1 MGFLRK
7 SLYFKVLVIPLLIV
21 LLGTGLFL
29 YFLIDIGSVKI
40 VALILIYLF
49 FFLLIVY
56 GVSLWIFILRPLNK
70 LTRVMEIAKS
80 GDFLVRSDISST
92 DEFGELSD
100 SFNHMLSRLTDL
112 MATDIEREREI
123 ITIREELKY
132 KKLLEKRSRQVERA
146 NKELEARLKE
156 ITLLHDTISSMT
168 STLNLNDLLK
178 NIARKVGE
186 TLGFKEFAILLYDSA
201 VKKLRVVACYG
212 LPEEEF
218 LGMEFEAGEGIIGRV
233 LQIGE
238 PVLIPDTSADT
249 NYLHWKGKKVEKGSF
264 LSIPVKYKEEIL
276 GVFAFNSPEIDGFSR
291 RDIKLLTALAN
302 QSAIVIENA
311 RLYEKTKEFSIRDDL
326 TGLFNRRWFNQRI
339 VEEFKRAERFNN
351 PLSILMVDID
361 FFKHYNDSH
370 GHSTGDTAL
379 KMVADVLIKNV
390 REVDSVVRYGGEEFI
405 VILPK
410 TGVEDA
416 GKIAEKLRLKME
428 GHEFPLGSTQP
439 NGKFTISIGYTTYPD
454 IAKSMSDL
462 FNQADRALY
471 AAKRSGRNRV
481 VGYSS
486 SID

>member
-1 MGFLRK
+1 MEFLRR
-7 SLYFKVLVIPLLIV
+7 SLYFKTIVIPLFIILA
-21 LLGTGLFL
+21 GTGFFL
-29 YFLIDIGSVKI
+29 YFLVDIRGLKI
-40 VALILIYLF
+40 LALILIYLF

-56 GVSLWIFILRPLNK
+56 SLFLWVFVLRPLHR

-80 GDFLVRSDISST
+80 GDFLIRSDISSP

-112 MATDIEREREI
+112 MATDIEREREV

-146 NKELEARLKE
+146 NKELELRLKE
-156 ITLLHDTISSMT
+156 ITLLYDTISSMT
-168 STLNLNDLLK
+168 STLNLNELLK
-178 NIARKVGE
+178 NIVRKVGE
-186 TLGFKEFAILLYDSA
+186 TLGFKEFAILLYDNTA
-201 VKKLRVVACYG
+201 KKLRVVACYG
-212 LPEEEF
+212 LPEQEF
-218 LGMEFEAGEGIIGRV
+218 LGMEFEPGEGIVGRV
-233 LQIGE
+233 FQTGE
-238 PVLIPDTSADT
+238 PVLIPDTEADP

-351 PLSILMVDID
+351 PLSLLMVDID
-361 FFKHYNDSH
+361 FFKHYNDTH
-370 GHSTGDTAL
+370 GHSKGDIAL
-379 KMVADVLIKNV
+379 KEVAEVLIKNV
-390 REVDSVVRYGGEEFI
+390 REVDSVVRYGGEEF
-405 VILPK
+405 VILLPR
-410 TGVEDA
+410 TGMEDA

-428 GHEFPLGSTQP
+428 EHEFPFGSAQP
-439 NGKFTISIGYTTYPD
+439 NGRFTVSIGYTTYPD
-454 IAKSMSDL
+454 IARSISDL
-462 FNQADRALY
+462 FTQADEALY
-471 AAKRSGRNRV
+471 TAKRMGRNRV
-481 VGYSS
+481 VRYSS